1 MGSAEIGRVA
11 LMSIHPGYA
20 RQIIAGTKRV
30 EFRKR
35 PLASDV
41 THVLVYAT
49 APISHVV
56 GVFTVEDQ
64 VSQSPQNLWGTFKDV
79 AGIAY
84 SDLMSYYNGHSVGTG
99 IQVRE
104 AYAAPTPLRLMDDLG
119 ITHPPQSYRYVD
131 KTLARNVLRDIISP
145 SEPEGREL
153 LVSLSSLS

>member
-1 MGSAEIGRVA
+1 MDSAEIGRVA
-11 LMSIHPGYA
+11 LMSIHPGFA

-35 PLASDV
+35 PLASEV

-49 APISHVV
+49 APVSHVV

-64 VSQSPQNLWGTFKDV
+64 VSEPPQNLWSTFKDV

-84 SDLMSYYNGHSVGTG
+84 DDLMSYYSGYSVGTG

-131 KTLARNVLRDIISP
+131 EALARNVLGDIIPRSDLDD
-145 SEPEGREL
+145 RDL
-153 LVSLSSLS
+153 LASHSLQS